1 MISMEKCNKF
11 NIIIRNYKEK
21 CFIFIGSTVCTIK
34 IKKITETM
42 KKKCFANKPTT
53 TKKRLH

>member
-1 MISMEKCNKF
+1 MEKCNKF